1 MKLYAGCY
9 TGDTPE
15 GGILI
20 FDFCP
25 RTGDLH
31 LLSQFGFA
39 PNPSYLAL
47 RGKMLYAVSETA
59 GGALASFAL
68 EDGGAVL
75 RPVAS
80 VPSGGD
86 DPCHILI
93 WPDGRHLSVAN
104 YSSGSPRG
112 GGDGSV

>member
-25 RTGDLH
+25 RTGALH

-39 PNPSYLAL
+39 PNPS
-47 RGKMLYAVSETA
+47 
-59 GGALASFAL
+59 
-68 EDGGAVL
+68 
-75 RPVAS
+75 
-80 VPSGGD
+80 
-86 DPCHILI
+86 
-93 WPDGRHLSVAN
+93 
-104 YSSGSPRG
+104 
-112 GGDGSV
+112 